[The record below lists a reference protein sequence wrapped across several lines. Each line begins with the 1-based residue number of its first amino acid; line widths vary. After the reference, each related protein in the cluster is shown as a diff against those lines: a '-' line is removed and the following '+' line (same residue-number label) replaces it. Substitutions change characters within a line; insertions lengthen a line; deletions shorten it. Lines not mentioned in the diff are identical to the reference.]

1 MHHHTDAH
9 AGKSGSCRLEQMLA
23 LFSKETGKKK
33 RDEIEQQCVMLEP
46 PAHRLIVSSAFFIRQ
61 LISKLEQHLGVL
73 NIVEMSQF
81 VRSFRAVPVG
91 RLLRMMIIQNVKLPN
106 QAGRKGNVLRSWIVL
121 LF

>member
-1 MHHHTDAH
+1 
-9 AGKSGSCRLEQMLA
+9 
-23 LFSKETGKKK
+23 
-33 RDEIEQQCVMLEP
+33 MLEP